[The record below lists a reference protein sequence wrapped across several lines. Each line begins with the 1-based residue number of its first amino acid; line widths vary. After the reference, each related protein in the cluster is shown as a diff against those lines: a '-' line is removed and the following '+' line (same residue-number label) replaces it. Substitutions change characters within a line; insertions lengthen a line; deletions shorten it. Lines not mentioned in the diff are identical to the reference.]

1 MADEH
6 NAWLDKAAADE
17 LLCPGTGPVAS
28 GADPRA
34 RAEAARLRAA
44 LDALTPS
51 RPAVGELPGE
61 AAAVAAF
68 RAARAARPEAVRP
81 GAQAPGEAREQLV
94 DLAPIPRVRIPAQ
107 RRGGAPVRF
116 GLAAAL
122 AGVAVGGI
130 AAAAAGGLFDRVTH
144 HTAGPA
150 PAVSISA
157 DPDPA
162 PAADTSGPTLVP
174 QPRPTPPRVGE
185 GAASAGP
192 GASRM
197 PGTESRTVPGAPSG
211 SLSVPPGTG
220 GTGAGFDA
228 GTGTGTG
235 SGSDGGRDK
244 VTDKLTG
251 GKDHGRDDQVKSA
264 SLCQDYRSGRLDD
277 DRRKRLSSLAGT
289 PAKIARF
296 CESVLDG
303 VRDGLPQSGSVDPG
317 SALVPAPSPK
327 AGGALGFRTR

>member
-17 LLCPGTGPVAS
+17 LLCPGAGPVAS

-51 RPAVGELPGE
+51 RPGAGELPGE

-68 RAARAARPEAVRP
+68 LAARAAAPEAVRP
-81 GAQAPGEAREQLV
+81 GVRGAGDDCEPLV

-130 AAAAAGGLFDRVTH
+130 AAAAAGGLLDRVTH

-157 DPDPA
+157 GPDPA
-162 PAADTSGPTLVP
+162 PAADTTGPHLVP
-174 QPRPTPPRVGE
+174 QPRPTPLRSGE
-185 GAASAGP
+185 GMPSAGP

-197 PGTESRTVPGAPSG
+197 PGTETRTIPGVPTG
-211 SLSVPPGTG
+211 SLSLPPGTA
-220 GTGAGFDA
+220 GTGAGFGA
-228 GTGTGTG
+228 GTGT
-235 SGSDGGRDK
+235 DGGRDK
-244 VTDKLTG
+244 VPDRSTG
-251 GKDHGRDDQVKSA
+251 GKDREPDTQVKPA
-264 SLCQDYRSGRLDD
+264 DLCQAYRSGRMDD
-277 DRRKRLSSLAGT
+277 DRRERLSQLAGA

-296 CESVLDG
+296 CEALLDG
-303 VRDGLPQSGSVDPG
+303 VRDGLPQSGAVDPG
-317 SALVPAPSPK
+317 SALLPTQTPK
-327 AGGALGFRTR
+327 AGGALGFRSR